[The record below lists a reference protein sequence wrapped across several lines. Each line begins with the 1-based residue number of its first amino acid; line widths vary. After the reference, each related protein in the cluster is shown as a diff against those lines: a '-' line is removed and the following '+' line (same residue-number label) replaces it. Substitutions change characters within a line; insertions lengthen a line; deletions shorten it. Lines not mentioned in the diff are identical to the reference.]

1 MEDFQVEIPEIE
13 VPEVEFCDVETEM
26 DYELEMEDENVVDI
40 EDGESETER
49 QSRPKAQNPNRQIQQ
64 NRQKHQSP
72 RKVQVKV
79 NDYLR
84 CSVMT
89 ATLCNCLF
97 LGTAA
102 LMCSLK
108 VRTMQQLITHC
119 KQLLFYLAPHKVKH
133 YHVKLKCMYF
143 PLRKPYNCLHHD
155 VLSGLAC
162 NCLML

>member
-13 VPEVEFCDVETEM
+13 VSEVEFCDVETDM

-49 QSRPKAQNPNRQIQQ
+49 PSRPKAQNPNRQIQQ

-89 ATLCNCLF
+89 ATLCNSLF

-108 VRTMQQLITHC
+108 VRNVQQLITHC
-119 KQLLFYLAPHKVKH
+119 KQLLFYLFPHKVKH
-133 YHVKLKCMYF
+133 
-143 PLRKPYNCLHHD
+143 N
-155 VLSGLAC
+155 
-162 NCLML
+162 

>member
-89 ATLCNCLF
+89 VTLCNCLF

-108 VRTMQQLITHC
+108 AVNRKYKRDVNGAKKFSCCALAANIFAIITTIITIIVVS
-119 KQLLFYLAPHKVKH
+119 LVLPYSYKH
-133 YHVKLKCMYF
+133 RC
-143 PLRKPYNCLHHD
+143 
-155 VLSGLAC
+155 
-162 NCLML
+162 